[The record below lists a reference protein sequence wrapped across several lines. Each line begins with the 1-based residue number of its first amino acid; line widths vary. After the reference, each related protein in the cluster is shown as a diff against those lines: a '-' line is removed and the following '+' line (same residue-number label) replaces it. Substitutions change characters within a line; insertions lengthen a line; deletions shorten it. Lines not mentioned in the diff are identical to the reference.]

1 VSVQRLWR
9 DLLGL
14 VSDRVD
20 LLSLELHSAGRAL
33 AQMLLWVVAASI
45 LGVTAWFALCGAAAM
60 FLLERGLHWSTVLL
74 LVTGVN
80 LVAACIALARAKALA
95 PRLSLPATRRHLSL
109 GEDGARDED
118 AVERPLPV

>member
-1 VSVQRLWR
+1 
-9 DLLGL
+9 
-14 VSDRVD
+14 
-20 LLSLELHSAGRAL
+20 
-33 AQMLLWVVAASI
+33 
-45 LGVTAWFALCGAAAM
+45 
-60 FLLERGLHWSTVLL
+60 LHWSTVLL